1 MKKIKLLLAMLMLAA
16 MIVATVV
23 LSSPYAPVVAP
34 PAEIEAIWDIE
45 DAREESEEPLVT
57 RLHNNGVPLAYDRGN
72 NTFYCTLGLGH
83 EDIWPDIHLT
93 APGAKGVRLC
103 LVDDYSYDWCADGPC
118 SPAI

>member
-34 PAEIEAIWDIE
+34 PAEIETIWDIE

-72 NTFYCTLGLGH
+72 NTF
-83 EDIWPDIHLT
+83 PFPS
-93 APGAKGVRLC
+93 APTRASARRFRRVQLYT
-103 LVDDYSYDWCADGPC
+103 D
-118 SPAI
+118 